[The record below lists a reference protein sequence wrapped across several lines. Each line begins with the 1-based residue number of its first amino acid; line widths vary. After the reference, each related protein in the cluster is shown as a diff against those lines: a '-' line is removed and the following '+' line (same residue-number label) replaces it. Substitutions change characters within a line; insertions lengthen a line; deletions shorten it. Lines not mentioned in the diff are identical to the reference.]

1 MRTSRNNNLS
11 GSARKRLSRFILPLT
26 FCVHKTRRPIQLQ
39 VRNIMASS
47 SPLPSLAALSG
58 ALPDAEGWTDEEVA
72 AIKETKRLLLAGG
85 LPPDKIAPLELSLCV
100 MNCKLRP
107 QKSVDKYKAWL
118 AALETF
124 GISSMQDVWLRQDV
138 KERMQAEWS
147 STLNEEFSS
156 YAGAGR
162 DAQGRSI
169 M

>member
-1 MRTSRNNNLS
+1 LS
-11 GSARKRLSRFILPLT
+11 GRSHSPSVKRAAPFNRI
-26 FCVHKTRRPIQLQ
+26 RA
-39 VRNIMASS
+39 NIMASS
-47 SPLPSLAALSG
+47 SALPSLAALAD
-58 ALPDAEGWTDEEVA
+58 ALPEVDGWTEEEVA

-85 LPPDKIAPLELSLCV
+85 LSPDKIAPLELSLCV

-107 QKSVDKYKAWL
+107 QKAVEKYKAWL
-118 AALETF
+118 AALEAF
-124 GISSMQDVWLRQDV
+124 GISSMQDVWLRQEV